1 MYNKNRIILFLLF
14 IGLNVS
20 STFAQSNQGK
30 NTKKTID
37 SLLLALHQTKTD
49 SSKINLYLKICELCE
64 VGDNLKYAT
73 PVIKLI
79 DKLLLN
85 AKDSLTKRKLLKA
98 RFDAA
103 ETLNFYY
110 RTVEGRKSPKIIDTY
125 NEHIGVCKKNK
136 DVIGIVDALLGK
148 ADVYNSLG
156 EILKK
161 LDCLKDGYALMQDLK
176 FKKGESK
183 FIMQLAF
190 FYAEYGDTTQAM
202 SYIKKA
208 EKLEI
213 EIADSTRISRGYYI
227 RGRFYA
233 DMKKYDLAI
242 FNYKISA
249 RRNKLANDTDQLL
262 QIYYEIGNTYLNKK
276 DYSNAIKFYKDCIEL
291 AEKNQ
296 YNLNFIGAAKV
307 GIGDVYCLQ
316 KKYDEAI
323 KEHLFMYQIY
333 KSINYETV
341 IAFVGKHLA
350 NDYYQKKDF
359 KNAKKYIE
367 TVWTLA
373 NKTQH
378 VPDLLEIEQLVYKT
392 DSALGNFE
400 NAFIHFQ
407 NYLFYKN
414 KINDDLIQKKLVQ
427 DKFQN
432 DLNEQITTA
441 SKEQIKRDAKNTLE
455 KEHQKRI
462 TYSVGASLFIV
473 FIILIF
479 ILRGYKQKQKTNKE
493 LSIKNET
500 IILQKHLVEEKQK
513 EILDS
518 ITYAKR
524 LQQAILPPE
533 EFLNKYIPDNFI
545 LYKPKDIVAGD
556 FYWAE
561 KIDDLF
567 FIGAADSTGHG
578 VPGAM
583 VSVVCSNALNRSVK
597 EFNLTDA
604 GKILDKTRELVI
616 KTFEK
621 SNTEVK
627 DGMDISL
634 LCINLKNN
642 TVFWSGANN
651 PLWYIQNNELIEI
664 KAHKQPIGKTDNP
677 TPFITHQILSEKDS
691 VFYLFTDGFADQ
703 FGGPN
708 GKKFKYR
715 QLSDLLIKN
724 NNLPMKKQ
732 SQLIDKVFHEWKGEL
747 EQVDDVC
754 IIGVKI

>member
-307 GIGDVYCLQ
+307 GIGDIYCLQ

-350 NDYYQKKDF
+350 NDYYQKKDCPI
-359 KNAKKYIE
+359 KK
-367 TVWTLA
+367 
-373 NKTQH
+373 
-378 VPDLLEIEQLVYKT
+378 
-392 DSALGNFE
+392 
-400 NAFIHFQ
+400 
-407 NYLFYKN
+407 
-414 KINDDLIQKKLVQ
+414 
-427 DKFQN
+427 
-432 DLNEQITTA
+432 
-441 SKEQIKRDAKNTLE
+441 R
-455 KEHQKRI
+455 
-462 TYSVGASLFIV
+462 
-473 FIILIF
+473 
-479 ILRGYKQKQKTNKE
+479 
-493 LSIKNET
+493 
-500 IILQKHLVEEKQK
+500 
-513 EILDS
+513 
-518 ITYAKR
+518 
-524 LQQAILPPE
+524 
-533 EFLNKYIPDNFI
+533 
-545 LYKPKDIVAGD
+545 
-556 FYWAE
+556 
-561 KIDDLF
+561 
-567 FIGAADSTGHG
+567 
-578 VPGAM
+578 
-583 VSVVCSNALNRSVK
+583 
-597 EFNLTDA
+597 
-604 GKILDKTRELVI
+604 
-616 KTFEK
+616 
-621 SNTEVK
+621 
-627 DGMDISL
+627 
-634 LCINLKNN
+634 
-642 TVFWSGANN
+642 
-651 PLWYIQNNELIEI
+651 
-664 KAHKQPIGKTDNP
+664 
-677 TPFITHQILSEKDS
+677 
-691 VFYLFTDGFADQ
+691 
-703 FGGPN
+703 
-708 GKKFKYR
+708 
-715 QLSDLLIKN
+715 
-724 NNLPMKKQ
+724 
-732 SQLIDKVFHEWKGEL
+732 
-747 EQVDDVC
+747 
-754 IIGVKI
+754 